1 MCTRL
6 MPKLGKIIF
15 SICVLSGAT
24 AAFAAPTTFNIP
36 VQAQFGGVVSGRL
49 TFDPSGIYFAG
60 PFAIAIGPLPNS
72 GLPGDEFTNLNTVY
86 VVQPN
91 TSFHGLWVFNPSTPF
106 DHLFLF
112 IGFDSCLPTGTS
124 CIFEMTYY
132 LSGCSDCP
140 PSARVQ
146 GAITGYPVVPY
157 GLLGPQPPY
166 APPGQ
171 RSFAIPRTVPLIW
184 QYTDATGA
192 VVNSSAAD
200 PTVRIAAASCLG
212 SGGTTIPVD
221 DPGSSGLQY
230 DDESNTWQFN
240 WKTTDLSAGCYD
252 ISIASGQTGQIDGPF
267 PIQLR

>member
-1 MCTRL
+1 MRIRS
-6 MPKLGKIIF
+6 MPKLGRTIF
-15 SICVLSGAT
+15 TLSVLSGTT

-49 TFDPSGIYFAG
+49 TFDPSGVYFAG
-60 PFAIAIGPLPNS
+60 PFDIAIGSLPNS
-72 GLPGDEFTNLNTVY
+72 GLPADEFTNFNTVY

-91 TSFHGLWVFNPSTPF
+91 TSFHGLWVFNPATPF

-112 IGFDSCLPTGTS
+112 IGFDSCLPTGAS

-146 GAITGYPVVPY
+146 GAIIGFPVVPY
-157 GLLGPQPPY
+157 GFLGLQPPY
-166 APPGQ
+166 VPPGQ
-171 RSFAIPRTVPLIW
+171 KSFAIPRTVPLIW
-184 QYTDATGA
+184 QYTDSTGE
-192 VVNSSAAD
+192 VVNSSAAA
-200 PTVRIAAASCLG
+200 PSVRISATSCPGAA
-212 SGGTTIPVD
+212 GTAIPLD

-240 WKTTDLSAGCYD
+240 WKTTELSAGCYA
-252 ISIASGQTGQIDGPF
+252 ISIGSGQTGQIDGPF